1 MTEAIDDQADSMRE
15 ILARAM
21 DPEIQARI
29 REAVRDSYEAQDLVW
44 RELIRGADVVLD
56 ARA

>member
-1 MTEAIDDQADSMRE
+1 MRE